1 MTGSLAARPSALID
15 VIHMTRFTRFI
26 HLTQMY
32 TAAMPTV
39 PTAPVFEAI
48 APEAAGMPLYRVV
61 KRSLLNAI
69 ESGSC
74 APGETL
80 PSETQIA
87 GAMGVSIG
95 TLRRAV
101 DELAAE
107 HILVRRQGRG
117 TFVATHHTDRYL
129 FQFFRVEREDGLR
142 EAPVSDLL
150 SFERVRAE
158 DEPARALQLRPGD
171 PVLQIESRV
180 LLQSSAVLYERL
192 TLPSALFK
200 GLSEKRLRERPGT
213 IYQLYQSDFGISVLR
228 AKERARAGIAD
239 RQAMRVLGLAAGQ
252 PVMQVRRTA
261 LTFGDRPVE
270 FRLSI
275 INTAHHD
282 YVNVLS
288 RAATPHG

>member
-1 MTGSLAARPSALID
+1 MPSVLS
-15 VIHMTRFTRFI
+15 
-26 HLTQMY
+26 
-32 TAAMPTV
+32 
-39 PTAPVFEAI
+39 APVFEPI
-48 APEAAGMPLYRVV
+48 APESAGMPLYRVV
-61 KRSLLNAI
+61 KRSLLQAI

-74 APGETL
+74 PPGGTL
-80 PSETQIA
+80 PSETEIA

-117 TFVATHHTDRYL
+117 TFVATHNTDRFL
-129 FQFFRVEREDGLR
+129 FQFFHIEREDGLR
-142 EAPVSDLL
+142 EAPLVELVA
-150 SFERVRAE
+150 FERSHAD

-171 PVLQIESRV
+171 AVVQIENRL
-180 LLQSSAVLYERL
+180 LLQGSAVIHDRL
-192 TLPSALFK
+192 TLPAALFK
-200 GLSEKRLRERPGT
+200 GLTEKRFRERPGT
-213 IYQLYQSDFGISVLR
+213 VYQFYQSDFGITVLR
-228 AKERARAGIAD
+228 AKERARAGAAD
-239 RQAMRVLGLAAGQ
+239 RQTARVLGLAPGA

-270 FRLSI
+270 HRVSI

-288 RAATPHG
+288 RPPAGQQHD

>member
-1 MTGSLAARPSALID
+1 M
-15 VIHMTRFTRFI
+15 
-26 HLTQMY
+26 Q
-32 TAAMPTV
+32 TAAP
-39 PTAPVFEAI
+39 AHHFEQI

-61 KRSLLNAI
+61 KRSLLQAI

-80 PSETQIA
+80 PSETEIA

-117 TFVATHHTDRYL
+117 TFVATHGADRFL
-129 FQFFRVEREDGLR
+129 FQFFHVERADGLR
-142 EAPVSDLL
+142 EAPIVDLVA
-150 SFERVRAE
+150 FERLRAD
-158 DEPARALQLRPGD
+158 DEPAEALQLRTGE
-171 PVLQIESRV
+171 PVIQIENRL
-180 LLQSSAVLYERL
+180 LLQGSAVIYDRL
-192 TLPSALFK
+192 TLPATPFK
-200 GLSEKRLRERPGT
+200 GLTEKRFRERPGT
-213 IYQLYQSDFGISVLR
+213 IYQLWQSDFGITVLR
-228 AKERARAGIAD
+228 AHERARAIAAD
-239 RQAMRVLGLAAGQ
+239 RNAARVLGVPLGQ

-270 FRLSI
+270 HRISI

-282 YVNVLS
+282 YVNMLS
-288 RAATPHG
+288 RPAGKHD

>member
-1 MTGSLAARPSALID
+1 MQTAVSAPL
-15 VIHMTRFTRFI
+15 
-26 HLTQMY
+26 
-32 TAAMPTV
+32 
-39 PTAPVFEAI
+39 FEAI
-48 APEAAGMPLYRVV
+48 APEAAGMPLYQVV

-69 ESGSC
+69 ESGGC

-80 PSETQIA
+80 PSETEIA

-117 TFVATHHTDRYL
+117 TFVATHGTDRFL
-129 FQFFRVEREDGLR
+129 FQFFHVERADGLR
-142 EAPVSDLL
+142 EAPVVDLV
-150 SFERVRAE
+150 SFERARA
-158 DEPARALQLRPGD
+158 DGEPAAALHLRVGD
-171 PVLQIESRV
+171 PVIQIENR
-180 LLQSSAVLYERL
+180 LHLQGAAVIYDRL
-192 TLPSALFK
+192 TLPSTLFK
-200 GLSEKRLRERPGT
+200 GLTEKRFRERPGT

-228 AKERARAGIAD
+228 ANERARATSAD
-239 RQAMRVLGLAAGQ
+239 RSAVRVLSLALGQ

-270 FRLSI
+270 HRVSI
-275 INTAHHD
+275 IDTAHHD

-288 RAATPHG
+288 RPQGVNS

>member
-1 MTGSLAARPSALID
+1 MPSVL
-15 VIHMTRFTRFI
+15 
-26 HLTQMY
+26 
-32 TAAMPTV
+32 P
-39 PTAPVFEAI
+39 APVFEPI
-48 APEAAGMPLYRVV
+48 APESAGMPLYRVV
-61 KRSLLNAI
+61 KRSLLQAI

-74 APGETL
+74 PPGGTL
-80 PSETQIA
+80 PSETEIA

-117 TFVATHHTDRYL
+117 TFVATHTTDRFL
-129 FQFFRVEREDGLR
+129 FQFFHVEREDGLR
-142 EAPVSDLL
+142 EAPLVELI
-150 SFERVRAE
+150 SFERSHAD
-158 DEPARALQLRPGD
+158 DEPARALQLRPGEA
-171 PVLQIESRV
+171 VIQIENRL
-180 LLQSSAVLYERL
+180 LLQDSAVIHDRL

-200 GLSEKRLRERPGT
+200 GLTEKRFRERPGT
-213 IYQLYQSDFGISVLR
+213 IYQLYQSDFGITVLR
-228 AKERARAGIAD
+228 ARERARAGAAD
-239 RQAMRVLGLAAGQ
+239 RHVVRVLGLPPGA

-270 FRLSI
+270 HRISI

-288 RAATPHG
+288 RPAVQHD

>member
-1 MTGSLAARPSALID
+1 MSPVPS
-15 VIHMTRFTRFI
+15 
-26 HLTQMY
+26 
-32 TAAMPTV
+32 
-39 PTAPVFEAI
+39 APVFEAI

-61 KRSLLNAI
+61 RRSLLNAI
-69 ESGSC
+69 ESGTYP
-74 APGETL
+74 PGETL
-80 PSETQIA
+80 PSETEIA

-117 TFVATHHTDRYL
+117 TFVATHNTDRSL
-129 FQFFRVEREDGLR
+129 FQFFHVERADGLR
-142 EAPVSDLL
+142 EAPLIDLV
-150 SFERVRAE
+150 SFERLRAD
-158 DEPARALQLRPGD
+158 DEPAEALQLRIGD
-171 PVLQIESRV
+171 PVIQIENR
-180 LLQSSAVLYERL
+180 LRLQGSAVIYDRL

-200 GLSEKRLRERPGT
+200 GLTEKRFRERPGT

-228 AKERARAGIAD
+228 AKERARATSAD
-239 RQAMRVLGLAAGQ
+239 RNAVRVLGLPFGQ

-270 FRLSI
+270 HRISI

-282 YVNVLS
+282 YVNLLS
-288 RAATPHG
+288 RPAGKYD

>member
-1 MTGSLAARPSALID
+1 MQTAMSAPL
-15 VIHMTRFTRFI
+15 
-26 HLTQMY
+26 
-32 TAAMPTV
+32 
-39 PTAPVFEAI
+39 FEAI
-48 APEAAGMPLYRVV
+48 APETAGMPLYRVV
-61 KRSLLNAI
+61 KRSLLSAI

-80 PSETQIA
+80 PSETEIA

-117 TFVATHHTDRYL
+117 TFVATHSTDRFL
-129 FQFFRVEREDGLR
+129 FQFFHVERADGLR
-142 EAPVSDLL
+142 EAPLVDLV
-150 SFERVRAE
+150 SFERLRVD
-158 DEPARALQLRPGD
+158 DEPADALQLRIGD
-171 PVLQIESRV
+171 PVIQIENR
-180 LLQSSAVLYERL
+180 LRLQGSAVIYDRL
-192 TLPSALFK
+192 TLPSTLFK
-200 GLSEKRLRERPGT
+200 GLTEKRFRERPGT

-228 AKERARAGIAD
+228 AKERARATAAD
-239 RQAMRVLGLAAGQ
+239 RNAVRVLGLPYGQ

-270 FRLSI
+270 YRISI

-282 YVNVLS
+282 YVNLLS
-288 RAATPHG
+288 RPAGKYD